1 MESNI
6 ILPPKTM
13 DITRVV
19 SALFLILPIA
29 ILPLGC
35 RQDES
40 KIRIGVS
47 IPRTTAPT
55 YTLMREKII
64 ELGKKEKHNV
74 EIIWNGVK
82 DQGSTKNHIALEK
95 RRIEEMFNLDIKA
108 LVLKPLDPKLAYAI
122 VYEAKNRNPPV
133 PVISLDQMITGVST
147 YGHIT
152 VNEISLGEQA
162 AQYLINQISGKG
174 KVLVLE
180 GPIGIPSLRN
190 ISIGVYNVLNTY
202 KQIHIHN
209 RASPLNEQSASSTTD
224 QVLRDYAKNIQAI
237 LAVDSCLAVG
247 AIQAVQLHG
256 MTDLILTVGVG
267 ASQAACQLVIEG
279 QHDAEVDLQPA
290 ERGEEA
296 FKAAMNA
303 IEQKPFDFDQQL
315 QNGGIM
321 TKVKFASSRIITKSN
336 YTLVKKMW
344 PDLFKNR
351 NGVR

>member
-1 MESNI
+1 
-6 ILPPKTM
+6 
-13 DITRVV
+13 
-19 SALFLILPIA
+19 
-29 ILPLGC
+29 
-35 RQDES
+35 
-40 KIRIGVS
+40 
-47 IPRTTAPT
+47 
-55 YTLMREKII
+55 
-64 ELGKKEKHNV
+64 
-74 EIIWNGVK
+74 
-82 DQGSTKNHIALEK
+82 
-95 RRIEEMFNLDIKA
+95 
-108 LVLKPLDPKLAYAI
+108 
-122 VYEAKNRNPPV
+122 
-133 PVISLDQMITGVST
+133 MITGVST
-147 YGHIT
+147 YGHIAI
-152 VNEISLGEQA
+152 NEISLGEQA

-180 GPIGIPSLRN
+180 GPIGVPSLRN

-256 MTDLILTVGVG
+256 MTDLILTIGVG